1 MTTQRVQAFD
11 DPHLSS
17 TNDLSHSTT
26 SSSSKI
32 LIVRSFLTWFLM
44 LSGDNMHA
52 MTWASTSTY
61 KGNKKILEG
70 LSSKSFVK
78 KKGFMG
84 VDKR

>member
-1 MTTQRVQAFD
+1 
-11 DPHLSS
+11 
-17 TNDLSHSTT
+17 
-26 SSSSKI
+26 
-32 LIVRSFLTWFLM
+32 M

-52 MTWASTSTY
+52 MTWASMSTY